1 MWFIHSKTKGSCSS
15 LRCLLNCASIASGI
29 PKLAKNMY
37 TRPIDAAND
46 SGKAFPFK
54 KSLALSLAFLRL
66 LMAIV

>member
-1 MWFIHSKTKGSCSS
+1 
-15 LRCLLNCASIASGI
+15 
-29 PKLAKNMY
+29 MY